1 MVVGLMDKAVKEG
14 DNGPNDEA
22 IVVLMEDIT
31 HLQRKTSEVETEL
44 AKELGELKIL
54 ESELDEKRWDLEEVE
69 EQKKVLEGCIGG
81 MIGNMEVKRTEMIKL
96 AMD

>member
-1 MVVGLMDKAVKEG
+1 M
-14 DNGPNDEA
+14 
-22 IVVLMEDIT
+22 
-31 HLQRKTSEVETEL
+31 
-44 AKELGELKIL
+44 